1 MSNMSKLLNKPVLS
15 VVASALGL
23 VLLCACAGTKTV
35 TPSGAVSA
43 SITAST
49 SAAAAASST
58 ANTTTLPSADPRR
71 DYTKAEEA
79 AVFNWCVKHASE
91 AKTFTL
97 SQVPKLNNQPFWVC
111 VILKDG
117 AGAVDVQL
125 PSTREVNTYATDGV
139 IPPGCSKQTATDEGR
154 KVFLVSNG
162 QIWQGRAELVC
173 SPDMAAYPTPVSTW

>member
-1 MSNMSKLLNKPVLS
+1 MSGYFKKPVLS

-43 SITAST
+43 SVTA

-58 ANTTTLPSADPRR
+58 ATAATLPSADLRR

-111 VILKDG
+111 VILNDG

-154 KVFLVSNG
+154 KVFLISNG
-162 QIWQGRAELVC
+162 QIWQGRADLVC

>member
-1 MSNMSKLLNKPVLS
+1 MSGYFKKPVLS
-15 VVASALGL
+15 VVASVLGL
-23 VLLCACAGTKTV
+23 MLLCACAGTKTT

-43 SITAST
+43 SATSAT
-49 SAAAAASST
+49 SAATATSST
-58 ANTTTLPSADPRR
+58 ATTLPSADPRR

-97 SQVPKLNNQPFWVC
+97 SQAPKLNNQPFWVC
-111 VILKDG
+111 VILNDG
-117 AGAVDVQL
+117 TGAVEAQL

-139 IPPGCSKQTATDEGR
+139 IPPGCSKQTATDQGR

-173 SPDMAAYPTPVSTW
+173 SPDMAVYPTPVSTW

>member
-1 MSNMSKLLNKPVLS
+1 MSGYFKKPVLS

-43 SITAST
+43 SVTA
-49 SAAAAASST
+49 SAAAAASSA
-58 ANTTTLPSADPRR
+58 ANTTTLPSADPHR
-71 DYTKAEEA
+71 DYTKVEEA

-97 SQVPKLNNQPFWVC
+97 SQVTKLNNQPFWVC
-111 VILKDG
+111 VILNDG
-117 AGAVDVQL
+117 TGAVEAQL

-139 IPPGCSKQTATDEGR
+139 IPQGCSKQTATDEGR
-154 KVFLVSNG
+154 KVFLISNG

-173 SPDMAAYPTPVSTW
+173 SPDMAVYPTPVSTW

>member
-1 MSNMSKLLNKPVLS
+1 M
-15 VVASALGL
+15 
-23 VLLCACAGTKTV
+23 LLCACAGTKTT
-35 TPSGAVSA
+35 TPPGAVSA

-58 ANTTTLPSADPRR
+58 ATAATLPSADPRR

-111 VILKDG
+111 VILNDG

-139 IPPGCSKQTATDEGR
+139 IPPGCSKQTATDQGR
-154 KVFLVSNG
+154 KVFLISNG

-173 SPDMAAYPTPVSTW
+173 SPDMAAYPTLVSTW

>member
-1 MSNMSKLLNKPVLS
+1 M
-15 VVASALGL
+15 
-23 VLLCACAGTKTV
+23 LLCACAGTKTV

-43 SITAST
+43 SVTA

-58 ANTTTLPSADPRR
+58 ATTLPSADLRR

-111 VILKDG
+111 VILNDG

-139 IPPGCSKQTATDEGR
+139 IPPGCSKQTATDQGR
-154 KVFLVSNG
+154 KVFLISNG
-162 QIWQGRAELVC
+162 QIWQGRADLVC

>member
-1 MSNMSKLLNKPVLS
+1 MSKLLKKPVLS

-43 SITAST
+43 SATSAT
-49 SAAAAASST
+49 SAATATSST
-58 ANTTTLPSADPRR
+58 TSAATLPSADPRR

-139 IPPGCSKQTATDEGR
+139 IPPGCSKQTATDQGR
-154 KVFLVSNG
+154 KVFLISNG

-173 SPDMAAYPTPVSTW
+173 SPDMAVYPTPVSTW

>member
-1 MSNMSKLLNKPVLS
+1 M
-15 VVASALGL
+15 
-23 VLLCACAGTKTV
+23 LLCACAGTKTV

-43 SITAST
+43 SATAST
-49 SAAAAASST
+49 SAATATSST
-58 ANTTTLPSADPRR
+58 ATAATLPSADPRR

-139 IPPGCSKQTATDEGR
+139 IPPGCSKQTATDQGR
-154 KVFLVSNG
+154 KVFLISNG

-173 SPDMAAYPTPVSTW
+173 SPDMAVYPTPVSTW

>member
-1 MSNMSKLLNKPVLS
+1 MSGYFKKPVLS

-43 SITAST
+43 SVTAS
-49 SAAAAASST
+49 A
-58 ANTTTLPSADPRR
+58 
-71 DYTKAEEA
+71 AEEA

-111 VILKDG
+111 FILNDATG
-117 AGAVDVQL
+117 TVDVEV

-139 IPPGCSKQTATDEGR
+139 IPLGCSKQTATDEGR
-154 KVFLVSNG
+154 KVFLISNG

-173 SPDMAAYPTPVSTW
+173 SPDMAVYPTPVSTW

>member
-1 MSNMSKLLNKPVLS
+1 MSGYFKKPVLS

-23 VLLCACAGTKTV
+23 VLLCACAGTKTT
-35 TPSGAVSA
+35 TPPGAVSA
-43 SITAST
+43 SVTA
-49 SAAAAASST
+49 SAAAAASSA

-139 IPPGCSKQTATDEGR
+139 IPPGCSKQTATDQGR
-154 KVFLVSNG
+154 KVFLISNG

>member
-1 MSNMSKLLNKPVLS
+1 MSGYFKKPVLS

-23 VLLCACAGTKTV
+23 VLLCACAGTKTT
-35 TPSGAVSA
+35 TPPGAVSA

-97 SQVPKLNNQPFWVC
+97 SQVPKLNNQPFWLC

-139 IPPGCSKQTATDEGR
+139 IPPGCSKQTATEQGR
-154 KVFLVSNG
+154 KVFLISNG

-173 SPDMAAYPTPVSTW
+173 SPDMAVYPTPVSTW

>member
-1 MSNMSKLLNKPVLS
+1 MSGYFKKPVLS
-15 VVASALGL
+15 VVANALGL
-23 VLLCACAGTKTV
+23 VLLCACAGTKTT
-35 TPSGAVSA
+35 TPPGAVSA

-58 ANTTTLPSADPRR
+58 ATAATLPSADPRR

-111 VILKDG
+111 VILNDG

-139 IPPGCSKQTATDEGR
+139 IPPGCSKQTATDQGR
-154 KVFLVSNG
+154 KVFLISNG

>member
-1 MSNMSKLLNKPVLS
+1 M
-15 VVASALGL
+15 GL

-43 SITAST
+43 SVTA

-58 ANTTTLPSADPRR
+58 ATTLPSADLRR

-117 AGAVDVQL
+117 AGAIDVQL

-154 KVFLVSNG
+154 KVFLISNG

>member
-1 MSNMSKLLNKPVLS
+1 MSKLLKKPVLS

-23 VLLCACAGTKTV
+23 VLLCACAGTKTT
-35 TPSGAVSA
+35 TPPGAVSA

-58 ANTTTLPSADPRR
+58 ATAATLPSADPRR

-111 VILKDG
+111 VILNDG

-139 IPPGCSKQTATDEGR
+139 IPPGCSKQTVTDQGR
-154 KVFLVSNG
+154 KVFLISNG
-162 QIWQGRAELVC
+162 QIWQGRADLVC

>member
-1 MSNMSKLLNKPVLS
+1 MSGYFKKPVLS

-43 SITAST
+43 SVTA

-58 ANTTTLPSADPRR
+58 ATTLPSADLRR

-97 SQVPKLNNQPFWVC
+97 SQVPKLNNQPFWWRRTF
-111 VILKDG
+111 L
-117 AGAVDVQL
+117 AG
-125 PSTREVNTYATDGV
+125 
-139 IPPGCSKQTATDEGR
+139 
-154 KVFLVSNG
+154 
-162 QIWQGRAELVC
+162 
-173 SPDMAAYPTPVSTW
+173 

>member
-1 MSNMSKLLNKPVLS
+1 MSGYFKKPVLS

-23 VLLCACAGTKTV
+23 MLLCACAGTKTV
-35 TPSGAVSA
+35 TPSGAASA
-43 SITAST
+43 SVTA

-58 ANTTTLPSADPRR
+58 ASAATLPTADPRR

-139 IPPGCSKQTATDEGR
+139 IPQGCSKQTATDEGR
-154 KVFLVSNG
+154 KVFLISNG
-162 QIWQGRAELVC
+162 QIWQGRADLVC

>member
-1 MSNMSKLLNKPVLS
+1 MSKLLKKPVLS

-35 TPSGAVSA
+35 MPSGAVSA
-43 SITAST
+43 SVTAST

-58 ANTTTLPSADPRR
+58 ATTLPSADLRR

-111 VILKDG
+111 FILNDATG
-117 AGAVDVQL
+117 TVDVEV
-125 PSTREVNTYATDGV
+125 PSTREVNIYATDGV
-139 IPPGCSKQTATDEGR
+139 IPLGCSKQTATDEGR
-154 KVFLVSNG
+154 KVFLISNG
-162 QIWQGRAELVC
+162 QIWQGRADLVC
-173 SPDMAAYPTPVSTW
+173 SPDMAVYPTPVSTW

>member
-1 MSNMSKLLNKPVLS
+1 MSKLLKKPVLS

-43 SITAST
+43 SATSAT
-49 SAAAAASST
+49 SAATATSST
-58 ANTTTLPSADPRR
+58 TSAATLPSADPRR

-79 AVFNWCVKHASE
+79 AVFNWCVKHANE

-154 KVFLVSNG
+154 KVFLISNG

-173 SPDMAAYPTPVSTW
+173 SPDMAVYPTPVSTW

>member
-1 MSNMSKLLNKPVLS
+1 M
-15 VVASALGL
+15 
-23 VLLCACAGTKTV
+23 LLCACAGTKTV

-43 SITAST
+43 SVTA

-58 ANTTTLPSADPRR
+58 ATTLPSADLRR

-111 VILKDG
+111 VILNDG

-154 KVFLVSNG
+154 KVFLISNG
-162 QIWQGRAELVC
+162 QIWQGRADLVC

>member
-1 MSNMSKLLNKPVLS
+1 M
-15 VVASALGL
+15 GL

-43 SITAST
+43 SVTA

-58 ANTTTLPSADPRR
+58 ATTLPSADLRR

-79 AVFNWCVKHASE
+79 AVFNWCVKHANE

-111 VILKDG
+111 VILNDG
-117 AGAVDVQL
+117 AGAIDVQL
-125 PSTREVNTYATDGV
+125 PSTREVNTYATGGV
-139 IPPGCSKQTATDEGR
+139 IPPGYSKQTATDQGR
-154 KVFLVSNG
+154 KVFLISNG

>member
-1 MSNMSKLLNKPVLS
+1 M
-15 VVASALGL
+15 
-23 VLLCACAGTKTV
+23 LLCACAGTKTV

-43 SITAST
+43 SVTA

-58 ANTTTLPSADPRR
+58 ATTLPSADLRR

-111 VILKDG
+111 FILKDG
-117 AGAVDVQL
+117 TGTVEAQL

-139 IPPGCSKQTATDEGR
+139 IPLGCSKQTATDQGR
-154 KVFLVSNG
+154 KVFLISNG
-162 QIWQGRAELVC
+162 QIWQGRADLVC

>member
-1 MSNMSKLLNKPVLS
+1 MSGYFKKPVLS

-43 SITAST
+43 SVTA

-58 ANTTTLPSADPRR
+58 ATAATLPSADLRR

-111 VILKDG
+111 VILNDG

>member
-1 MSNMSKLLNKPVLS
+1 M
-15 VVASALGL
+15 
-23 VLLCACAGTKTV
+23 LLCACAGTKTT

-43 SITAST
+43 SVTAS
-49 SAAAAASST
+49 AATAASST
-58 ANTTTLPSADPRR
+58 ASAATLPTADPRR

-117 AGAVDVQL
+117 TGTVEPQL

-139 IPPGCSKQTATDEGR
+139 IPQGCSKQTATDEGR
-154 KVFLVSNG
+154 KVFLISNG

>member
-1 MSNMSKLLNKPVLS
+1 M
-15 VVASALGL
+15 
-23 VLLCACAGTKTV
+23 LLCACAGTKTV
-35 TPSGAVSA
+35 TPPGAVSA
-43 SITAST
+43 SVTSAT
-49 SAAAAASST
+49 SAATAASST
-58 ANTTTLPSADPRR
+58 ASAATLPSADLRR

-79 AVFNWCVKHASE
+79 AVFNWCVKHANE

-111 VILKDG
+111 VILNDG
-117 AGAVDVQL
+117 AGAIDVQL

-139 IPPGCSKQTATDEGR
+139 IPPGYSKQTATDQGR
-154 KVFLVSNG
+154 KVFLISNG

>member
-1 MSNMSKLLNKPVLS
+1 MSKLLKKPVLS

-43 SITAST
+43 SATSAT
-49 SAAAAASST
+49 SAATATSST
-58 ANTTTLPSADPRR
+58 TSAATLPSADPRR

-79 AVFNWCVKHASE
+79 AVFNWCVKHANE

-139 IPPGCSKQTATDEGR
+139 IPPGCSKQTATDQGK
-154 KVFLVSNG
+154 KVFLISNG

-173 SPDMAAYPTPVSTW
+173 SPDIAVYPTPVSTW

>member
-1 MSNMSKLLNKPVLS
+1 MSGYFKKPVLS

-43 SITAST
+43 SVTAS
-49 SAAAAASST
+49 AVAAASST
-58 ANTTTLPSADPRR
+58 ASAATLPTADPRR

-97 SQVPKLNNQPFWVC
+97 SQVPKLNNQPFWIC
-111 VILKDG
+111 FILNDATG
-117 AGAVDVQL
+117 TVDVQL

-139 IPPGCSKQTATDEGR
+139 IRLFIIEG
-154 KVFLVSNG
+154 VGVVCG
-162 QIWQGRAELVC
+162 VGRVVAG
-173 SPDMAAYPTPVSTW
+173 

>member
-1 MSNMSKLLNKPVLS
+1 M
-15 VVASALGL
+15 GL

-43 SITAST
+43 SVTA

-58 ANTTTLPSADPRR
+58 ATTLPSADLRR

-139 IPPGCSKQTATDEGR
+139 IPLGCSKQTATDQGR
-154 KVFLVSNG
+154 KVFLISNG

>member
-1 MSNMSKLLNKPVLS
+1 MSNMSKLLKKPVLS

-43 SITAST
+43 SVTAST

-58 ANTTTLPSADPRR
+58 ATTLPSADLRR

-111 VILKDG
+111 FIRNDATG
-117 AGAVDVQL
+117 TVDVEV
-125 PSTREVNTYATDGV
+125 PSTREVNIYATDGV
-139 IPPGCSKQTATDEGR
+139 IPLGCSKQTATDEGR
-154 KVFLVSNG
+154 KVFLISNG
-162 QIWQGRAELVC
+162 QIWQGRADLVC
-173 SPDMAAYPTPVSTW
+173 SPDMAVYPTPVSTW

>member
-1 MSNMSKLLNKPVLS
+1 MSGYFKKPVLS

-23 VLLCACAGTKTV
+23 VLLCACAGTKTT
-35 TPSGAVSA
+35 TPPGAVSA

-58 ANTTTLPSADPRR
+58 ATAATLPSADPRR

-111 VILKDG
+111 VILNDG

-139 IPPGCSKQTATDEGR
+139 IPPGCSKQTATDQGR
-154 KVFLVSNG
+154 KVFLISNG

-173 SPDMAAYPTPVSTW
+173 SPDMAVYPTPVSTW

>member
-1 MSNMSKLLNKPVLS
+1 M
-15 VVASALGL
+15 GL

-43 SITAST
+43 SVTA

-58 ANTTTLPSADPRR
+58 ANTTTLPSADLRR

-139 IPPGCSKQTATDEGR
+139 IPLGCSKQTATDQGR
-154 KVFLVSNG
+154 KVFLISNG
-162 QIWQGRAELVC
+162 QIWQGRADLVC

>member
-1 MSNMSKLLNKPVLS
+1 MSKLLKKPVLS

-23 VLLCACAGTKTV
+23 MLLCACASTKTT
-35 TPSGAVSA
+35 TPSGAASA
-43 SITAST
+43 SVTA

-58 ANTTTLPSADPRR
+58 ATTLPSADLRR

-111 VILKDG
+111 FILNDATG
-117 AGAVDVQL
+117 TVEAQL

-139 IPPGCSKQTATDEGR
+139 IPQGCSKQTATDQGR
-154 KVFLVSNG
+154 KVFLISNG

>member
-1 MSNMSKLLNKPVLS
+1 MSNMSKLLKKPVLS

-43 SITAST
+43 SVTAST
-49 SAAAAASST
+49 SAAAAASSN
-58 ANTTTLPSADPRR
+58 ATTLPSADLRR

-111 VILKDG
+111 VILNDG
-117 AGAVDVQL
+117 AGAVDVEV

-139 IPPGCSKQTATDEGR
+139 IPLGCSKQTATDQGR
-154 KVFLVSNG
+154 KVFLISNG

-173 SPDMAAYPTPVSTW
+173 SPDMAVYPTPVSTW

>member
-1 MSNMSKLLNKPVLS
+1 MSGYFKKPVLS

-35 TPSGAVSA
+35 TPSGAASA
-43 SITAST
+43 SVTA

-58 ANTTTLPSADPRR
+58 ASAATLPTADPRR

-117 AGAVDVQL
+117 AGAVDVEV

-139 IPPGCSKQTATDEGR
+139 IPQGCSKQTATDQGR
-154 KVFLVSNG
+154 KVFLISNG

>member
-1 MSNMSKLLNKPVLS
+1 MLMSGYFKKPVLS

-23 VLLCACAGTKTV
+23 VLLCACAGTKIT

-43 SITAST
+43 SITAS
-49 SAAAAASST
+49 AAAAASST
-58 ANTTTLPSADPRR
+58 ATTLPSADLRR

-111 VILKDG
+111 FILNDATG
-117 AGAVDVQL
+117 TVDVEV

-139 IPPGCSKQTATDEGR
+139 IPLGCSKQTDTDQGR
-154 KVFLVSNG
+154 KVFLISNG
-162 QIWQGRAELVC
+162 QIWQGRADLVC
-173 SPDMAAYPTPVSTW
+173 SPDMAVYPTPVSTW

>member
-1 MSNMSKLLNKPVLS
+1 MSKLLKKKPVLS

-43 SITAST
+43 SVTA

-58 ANTTTLPSADPRR
+58 ATTLPSADLRR

-139 IPPGCSKQTATDEGR
+139 IPPGCSKQTATDQGR
-154 KVFLVSNG
+154 KVFLISNG

-173 SPDMAAYPTPVSTW
+173 SPDMAVYPTPVSTW

>member
-1 MSNMSKLLNKPVLS
+1 MSGYFKKPVLS

-58 ANTTTLPSADPRR
+58 TSAATLPSADPRR

-79 AVFNWCVKHASE
+79 TVFNWCVKHANE

-111 VILKDG
+111 VILNDG

-139 IPPGCSKQTATDEGR
+139 IPPGCSKQTATDQGR
-154 KVFLVSNG
+154 KVFLISNG

>member
-1 MSNMSKLLNKPVLS
+1 MSGYFKKPVLS

-43 SITAST
+43 SVTA

-58 ANTTTLPSADPRR
+58 ATTLPSADLRR

-111 VILKDG
+111 FILNDATG
-117 AGAVDVQL
+117 TVEAQL

-139 IPPGCSKQTATDEGR
+139 IPQGCSKQTATDQGR
-154 KVFLVSNG
+154 KVFLISNG
-162 QIWQGRAELVC
+162 QIWQGRADLVC
-173 SPDMAAYPTPVSTW
+173 SPDMAASPTPVSTW

>member
-1 MSNMSKLLNKPVLS
+1 MSGYFKKPVLS

-43 SITAST
+43 SVTA

-58 ANTTTLPSADPRR
+58 ATAATLPSADLRR

-111 VILKDG
+111 VILNDG

-154 KVFLVSNG
+154 KVFLISNG

>member
-1 MSNMSKLLNKPVLS
+1 MSGYFKKPVLS

-43 SITAST
+43 SVTASASA
-49 SAAAAASST
+49 SAATTASSS
-58 ANTTTLPSADPRR
+58 AATLPTADPHR

-139 IPPGCSKQTATDEGR
+139 IPPGCSKQTATDQGR
-154 KVFLVSNG
+154 KVFLISNG

-173 SPDMAAYPTPVSTW
+173 SPDMAVYPTPVSTW

>member
-1 MSNMSKLLNKPVLS
+1 MSGYFKKPVLS

-35 TPSGAVSA
+35 TPSGAASA
-43 SITAST
+43 SVTA
-49 SAAAAASST
+49 SAAAAASSA
-58 ANTTTLPSADPRR
+58 ANTTTLPSADLRR

-117 AGAVDVQL
+117 TGAVEAQL

-139 IPPGCSKQTATDEGR
+139 IPLGCSKQTDTDQGR
-154 KVFLVSNG
+154 KVFLISNG
-162 QIWQGRAELVC
+162 QIWQGRADLVC